1 VAASHTGRI
10 INRAM
15 GYRRLLVA
23 SAVAFAVAVTIS
35 AKKKN
40 PDESTQS
47 LDLPKEPPM
56 VSVGQTGR
64 LTFHVSPL
72 TSRGLLSQQTRE
84 ALKATL
90 KENSGAQVVHI
101 RAFVAGSGDARRVS
115 QIVSEVFSDKRLAIP
130 SLSVV
135 QVGGLPLENAQ
146 VELEVIS
153 SSKRE
158 VNPQGLMF
166 IPGQTMTSP
175 DGASATAPLL
185 QKSLDAV
192 TARLNGA
199 TPVAATCFVSQMANP
214 TALLGVISSRFP
226 GAAVSLVQS
235 QRAPWQALAS
245 CEAVGRGGAGKLEK
259 LAFSGTQISF
269 GYEEKDA
276 VRAFERL
283 KHDLA
288 EAAGPSAVIVA
299 ANVYALSPPAADIA
313 RKLCPATEALT
324 VLPFDGVA
332 AMDAGFAVDAVA
344 AVSK

>member
-1 VAASHTGRI
+1 MAASHTGRI

-23 SAVAFAVAVTIS
+23 SAVVFAVAVTIS

-56 VSVGQTGR
+56 VSVGETGR

-72 TSRGLLSQQTRE
+72 TSRGLLSQQTRD
-84 ALKATL
+84 ALKAVL

-101 RAFVAGSGDARRVS
+101 RAFVAGSGDARRVP
-115 QIVSEVFSDKRLAIP
+115 QIVSEVFSDKKLALP
-130 SLSVV
+130 SVSVV

-158 VNPQGLMF
+158 VNPDGLVF

-214 TALLGVISSRFP
+214 TALLAPFLLASR
-226 GAAVSLVQS
+226 ARQS
-235 QRAPWQALAS
+235 VWCNPQRAPWQALAS
-245 CEAVGRGGAGKLEK
+245 CEAVGRGGGKNVGR

-276 VRAFERL
+276 ARAFERL

-288 EAAGPSAVIVA
+288 EAAGPSAAIVA
-299 ANVYALSPPAADIA
+299 ANVYALSPPVADIA

>member
-1 VAASHTGRI
+1 MAASHTGRI

-47 LDLPKEPPM
+47 LELPKEPPM
-56 VSVGQTGR
+56 VSIGETGR

-72 TSRGLLSQQTRE
+72 IARGLLSQQTRD
-84 ALKATL
+84 ALKAVL
-90 KENSGAQVVHI
+90 KETSGAQVVHV
-101 RAFVAGSGDARRVS
+101 RAFVAGSGDARRVP
-115 QIVSEVFSDKRLAIP
+115 QIVSEVFSDKKLPLP
-130 SLSVV
+130 SVSVV

-146 VELEVIS
+146 VELEVVS
-153 SSKRE
+153 SSKRA
-158 VNPQGLMF
+158 VNPDGLMF

-192 TARLNGA
+192 AGKLNGA
-199 TPVAATCFVSQMANP
+199 TPVAMTCFVSQMANP
-214 TALLGVISSRFP
+214 TALLAAISSRFP

-245 CEAVGRGGAGKLEK
+245 CEAVGRGGASNLGK

-288 EAAGPSAVIVA
+288 EAAGPSAAIVA
-299 ANVYALSPPAADIA
+299 ANVYALSQPVAEIA

-332 AMDAGFAVDAVA
+332 AMDAGFAVDAIA

>member
-1 VAASHTGRI
+1 
-10 INRAM
+10 M

-23 SAVAFAVAVTIS
+23 SAVAFAVAITIP

-40 PDESTQS
+40 PNEVTQS
-47 LDLPKEPPM
+47 LELPKDPPM
-56 VSVGQTGR
+56 VAIGETRR

-72 TSRGLLSQQTRE
+72 SARGLLSQQTRD
-84 ALKATL
+84 ALKAVL

-101 RAFVAGSGDARRVS
+101 RAFVAGSGDARRVP
-115 QIVSEVFSDKRLAIP
+115 QIVSEVFSDKKLALP
-130 SLSVV
+130 SVSVV

-146 VELEVIS
+146 VALEVIS

-158 VNPQGLMF
+158 VNPDGLVF
-166 IPGQTMTSP
+166 IPGQTMTSA

-185 QKSLDAV
+185 QKSLDA
-192 TARLNGA
+192 AAAKLNGA
-199 TPVAATCFVSQMANP
+199 MPLAATCFVSQIANA
-214 TALLGVISSRFP
+214 TALLAEISSRFP

-235 QRAPWQALAS
+235 QRAPWQAMAS
-245 CEAVGRGGAGKLEK
+245 CEAVGRGGVKIEK

-288 EAAGPSAVIVA
+288 EAAGPSAAIVA
-299 ANVYALSPPAADIA
+299 ANVYALSSPVADIA
-313 RKLCPATEALT
+313 RKFCPATEALT
-324 VLPFDGVA
+324 ILPFDGVA